1 MKRIAVVAV
10 ALLAALSLH
19 AQVGVMG
26 GFTSS
31 QTRFSGEGFNP
42 ASVSLYHAGVFY
54 RGDIGGG
61 FVLQPALS
69 YQMKGASLQE
79 VGVEGIT
86 RTLNTRSGFAELSLG
101 IQWGADLMLFRPFVA
116 AEPFVGYALTEND
129 YWALISTGDVQALK
143 EQLGDAKRKLEYGFG
158 LGGGLEIT
166 RHLQISAQYFMNIGK
181 LFDEGKLTTSAAEE
195 AVKKAF
201 RGIDN
206 YQGVKVSLGIIF

>member
-1 MKRIAVVAV
+1 MKRIAV
-10 ALLAALSLH
+10 AALSLH